1 MLYQGLPYGKNTFA
15 EEVTLNNAAGVQ
27 KPPGRVKM
35 HNSRGDHWQC
45 VETIAVIGFL

>member
-1 MLYQGLPYGKNTFA
+1 MLYQGLTYGKNTFA

-45 VETIAVIGFL
+45 AETIAVTGFL